1 MSDSSTGTASFE
13 VRATSDSHFAW
24 LRTRFT
30 VERMMMSLVRT
41 TVSLVGFAI
50 VRFFERLQ
58 QAPGIRVAVLFRLTW
73 PN

>member
-1 MSDSSTGTASFE
+1 MSDSSTGTARFE
-13 VRATSDSHFAW
+13 VRATSDSHFTW

-41 TVSLVGFAI
+41 AVSLIGFGFAI

-58 QAPGIRVAVLFRLTW
+58 QAPGIRVAVLFRLT
-73 PN
+73 